1 VNETITNRTTMQ
13 EIFFDSGLL
22 HQLWDASVSHSLDIL
37 MFATGL
43 ILYIILC
50 ASRNPQSKVKDLS
63 VEIDVTTEDF
73 HVTNQDQGLDMAS
86 SISFYL
92 ENEEFEKACDV
103 FELNYDTF
111 FDNELTGAV
120 QWQLMMAALKCG
132 RQSLA
137 DHLLRTSE
145 SDKFSDVVKIQ
156 RWWRQTSVQMSES
169 RVEHMG
175 DVLNRLSNMF
185 NERYPFEEHSDD
197 ESTCFLG
204 DDSDAEDSDDP
215 DYNCP
220 EYTAKCIGL

>member
-1 VNETITNRTTMQ
+1 MTMQ
-13 EIFFDSGLL
+13 EIFLDSGLM
-22 HQLWDASVSHSLDIL
+22 HKLWDASVSSRFDLI

-50 ASRNPQSKVKDLS
+50 ASRNLQRKVKDLS
-63 VEIDVTTEDF
+63 EEIDVTTEDF
-73 HVTNQDQGLDMAS
+73 HVTNADQGLDMAS
-86 SISFYL
+86 SIRFYL
-92 ENEEFEKACDV
+92 ENAEFEKACDV
-103 FELNYDTF
+103 FELNYATF
-111 FDNELTGAV
+111 FDAELNGAV
-120 QWQLMMAALKCG
+120 EWQLMMAALKCG

-137 DHLLRTSE
+137 EHLLQTSE
-145 SDKFSDVVKIQ
+145 SDKFSQVVSIQ
-156 RWWRQTSVQMSES
+156 RWWRQTSGKMSEA

-204 DDSDAEDSDDP
+204 DDSDCEDSDDP
-215 DYNCP
+215 DYNCE